1 MRSQRNSSSNMNQ
14 ALKEKNRKKKR
25 ILRASIYLFSKKGFN
40 ETTIENI
47 TKRAKVAKGTFYSFF
62 EKKEDVLLYFLDDE
76 ISIIESLEGILS
88 DDGFE
93 VMHAYNGY
101 EALKKIESESPDIVL
116 LDIWMPGMDGIETL
130 KEIKKIS
137 PNLPVVMITGHGTIE
152 SAVDATKSGAYDF
165 LEKPLSID
173 KVMVTINN
181 ALNFRKIEEENI
193 YLRKKSIEKNSITG
207 TSPAVQKLYGEIM
220 TAAPTSAS
228 ILITGENGT
237 GKEMVARTIHQ
248 FSTRPEQPFIIIN
261 CAAIPEENLDSELF
275 GHEKGAFKKAT
286 SKNKGKFELASG
298 GTLFLDEIGDMNIN
312 TQAKILRALESKTF
326 QRIGGGRTLHV
337 DVRLIAS
344 SNKNLEK
351 EIEIGTFRKD
361 LFFRLNVIPIDV
373 PPLRDRKEDIP
384 ILVDIFLEKLSKQSS
399 GKKKTISE
407 DCLTLFADYQWHG
420 NVRELKNLVER
431 LSIMVEQDN
440 IEVSDIP
447 QPYNS
452 EYKPEKSI
460 EKGRFFDE
468 DDLAIA
474 KKKFEKEFIVKK
486 LSLEG
491 GDMKSA
497 AKKLGTT
504 VKYIKKSIS

>member
-1 MRSQRNSSSNMNQ
+1 MYP
-14 ALKEKNRKKKR
+14 AVL
-25 ILRASIYLFSKKGFN
+25 IVDD
-40 ETTIENI
+40 ETT
-47 TKRAKVAKGTFYSFF
+47 
-62 EKKEDVLLYFLDDE
+62 
-76 ISIIESLEGILS
+76 IIESLEGILS

-93 VMHAYNGY
+93 VMHAFNGY
-101 EALKKIESESPDIVL
+101 EALKKIETESPDIVL
-116 LDIWMPGMDGIETL
+116 LDIWMPGIDGIETL
-130 KEIKKIS
+130 KEIKKTA

-181 ALNFRKIEEENI
+181 ALNFRKLEEENI
-193 YLRKKSIEKNSITG
+193 YLRKKTIEKNSITG

-220 TAAPTSAS
+220 SAAPSDAS

-248 FSTRPEQPFIIIN
+248 FSLRPEKPFIIIN

-275 GHEKGAFKKAT
+275 GHEKGAFEKAS
-286 SKNKGKFELASG
+286 SKNKGKFELASE

-326 QRIGGGRTLHV
+326 QRIGGGRTLHM

-344 SNKNLEK
+344 SNKDLEK
-351 EIEIGTFRKD
+351 EIKAGTFRQD
-361 LFFRLNVIPIDV
+361 LYFRLNVIPIHV

-384 ILVDIFLEKLSKQSS
+384 MLVDTFLEKLRKHSS

-407 DCLTLFADYQWHG
+407 KALKLLVDYEWQG

-431 LSIMVEQDN
+431 LSIMVDSDRIGVE
-440 IEVSDIP
+440 DIP
-447 QPYNS
+447 QPYN
-452 EYKPEKSI
+452 PECNPPELIK
-460 EKGRFFDE
+460 KNLFLDE
-468 DDLAIA
+468 DDLGLA
-474 KKKFEKEFIVKK
+474 KKRFEKEFIRQKV
-486 LSLEG
+486 SREG
-491 GDMKSA
+491 GNLASA
-497 AKKLGTT
+497 AKKLGTS
-504 VKYIKKSIS
+504 VKYIKKAIS